1 MKIPG
6 KKLLAKGLKWLVE
19 QIGDELEEEFDKARE
34 KSVAGADR
42 TDAPRIPRH
51 PR

>member
-19 QIGDELEEEFDKARE
+19 KVSDELEEEFDQARDKA
-34 KSVAGADR
+34 VGGADR